1 MGIISAIT
9 ALFLVFWYCTEA
21 VVRACIPW
29 GWRKRKDI
37 TGEIVL
43 ITGAGSGMG
52 RLMAVEFAKRN
63 AVVVLW
69 DINEPGNR
77 ETMRMIKAFD
87 GNVLAYKVD
96 VTNAE
101 EVYETA
107 NEVKQEV
114 GDVTVL
120 VNNAGVV
127 TGKRLMNCSD
137 DMIRKTMDVNVTS
150 HFWTLKSFLPA
161 MKAKNKGHIITIASL
176 AGQFPA
182 TYMVDYCAS
191 KFGAVGLHSSLRMEL
206 QVEGYDGI
214 GMLLVCPGPVST
226 GMFKGAKFT

>member
-1 MGIISAIT
+1 
-9 ALFLVFWYCTEA
+9 
-21 VVRACIPW
+21 
-29 GWRKRKDI
+29 
-37 TGEIVL
+37 
-43 ITGAGSGMG
+43 
-52 RLMAVEFAKRN
+52 
-63 AVVVLW
+63 
-69 DINEPGNR
+69 
-77 ETMRMIKAFD
+77 MRMIKAFD

-150 HFWTLKSFLPA
+150 HFWVSVYKILELHCYMDKCFPVGVFGTLGGSRISRL
-161 MKAKNKGHIITIASL
+161 T
-176 AGQFPA
+176 
-182 TYMVDYCAS
+182 
-191 KFGAVGLHSSLRMEL
+191 
-206 QVEGYDGI
+206 
-214 GMLLVCPGPVST
+214 
-226 GMFKGAKFT
+226 